1 MDNSDSILNDVSI
14 TRKVTDDKHIPA
26 KVPQNSRKGEFLNSG
41 KNSKDWR
48 KKKIQGERISMRKGT
63 AVVSW
68 YAWEM
73 QQDWKPHTQPIHLVE
88 KQKLTQHC
96 KTIILQWKKRR
107 KSRNRKY
114 SWKGWVQISA
124 LKSSWWAEQKE
135 AWTTRKIT
143 MDLSQ
148 TCPYSLWK
156 RTSRSQ
162 TSCHQVTFFN
172 GVSSFYV
179 SYTESPCCG
188 DHVVL
193 RGQVSRHQPSLL

>member
-1 MDNSDSILNDVSI
+1 MINTYQPKCHRTQGRENSWILGRTLKI
-14 TRKVTDDKHIPA
+14 
-26 KVPQNSRKGEFLNSG
+26 GG
-41 KNSKDWR
+41 KKNPR
-48 KKKIQGERISMRKGT
+48 RISMRKGT